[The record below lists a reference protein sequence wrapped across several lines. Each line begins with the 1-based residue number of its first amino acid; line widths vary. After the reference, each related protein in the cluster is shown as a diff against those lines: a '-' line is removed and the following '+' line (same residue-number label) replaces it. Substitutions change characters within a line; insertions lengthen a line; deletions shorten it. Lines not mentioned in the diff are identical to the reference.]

1 MANTTRTCT
10 GYCLNS
16 LRVFGLALLEMFL
29 VRSDVFINLSSCGPV
44 RAVLVHSVLLRFA
57 ALANEQD
64 RVVVQARVKHQT
76 MRQFLQMA
84 DGAVL
89 LPLPPLSNF
98 LKKRV
103 PSPCCSRPHPFSH
116 PTTTMAYDC
125 CYSQGCAHHC
135 PAVGWPRLK
144 GAMLQFLE

>member
-16 LRVFGLALLEMFL
+16 LRVFGLARLEMFL
-29 VRSDVFINLSSCGPV
+29 VHSDAFINLSSCGPV

-57 ALANEQD
+57 AFANEQD
-64 RVVVQARVKHQT
+64 RVVVQARVQHET

-84 DGAVL
+84 DGAVRYRCHR
-89 LPLPPLSNF
+89 SAFFSRSEF
-98 LKKRV
+98 LRLV
-103 PSPCCSRPHPFSH
+103 VLVLILFSD
-116 PTTTMAYDC
+116 PTTTMAYGC
-125 CYSQGCAHHC
+125 CCSQGCAHHC